1 MTGENIY
8 TVLSI
13 LNSKLIEWY
22 FDKICPS
29 TGAGTNQW
37 KKFIVETIP
46 IPKVDS
52 AIENTFKDMI
62 NKIVALKSEGNSS
75 DNIERELDEIVFSLY
90 DITNEERNYL
100 E

>member
-8 TVLSI
+8 TALSV

-46 IPKVDS
+46 IPRVGDS
-52 AIENTFKDMI
+52 IECSFKAIIENIARQKE
-62 NKIVALKSEGNSS
+62 AGNII
-75 DNIERELDEIVFSLY
+75 DGLENQLEEMVLNLYKIERKEIESIF
-90 DITNEERNYL
+90 
-100 E
+100 